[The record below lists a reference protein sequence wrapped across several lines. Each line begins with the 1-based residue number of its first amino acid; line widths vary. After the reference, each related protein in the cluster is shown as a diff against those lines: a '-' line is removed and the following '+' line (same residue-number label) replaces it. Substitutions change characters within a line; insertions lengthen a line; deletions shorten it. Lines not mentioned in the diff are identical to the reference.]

1 VEDDTPKKTLS
12 VPEAGKRYF
21 DLGRNAS
28 YEAARRGEL
37 PVIKIGSRLRVP
49 IVALE
54 RMLAEAGNYKAETTP
69 LVSPQVLGGREYQ
82 HRSTHETN
90 RDSEARQA
98 LRNDSGSVPVV
109 VTTQRAA
116 QLRRPP
122 AELLPEVGDG
132 VTG

>member
-37 PVIKIGSRLRVP
+37 PVIKVGSRLRVP

-54 RMLAEAGNYKAETTP
+54 RMLAEAGTDKAGTAP
-69 LVSPQVLGGREYQ
+69 LVSPQVLGGGGYQ
-82 HRSTHETN
+82 HRSHTKPIATARPGEPYETIA
-90 RDSEARQA
+90 ARSQW
-98 LRNDSGSVPVV
+98 S
-109 VTTQRAA
+109 
-116 QLRRPP
+116 
-122 AELLPEVGDG
+122 
-132 VTG
+132 